1 MEQISFDVKSARG
14 TATIARD
21 LAAEI
26 IKTRPGR
33 GAVVVG
39 LNGELGSGKTV
50 FVKGFMRALGV
61 RRRVISPT
69 FILMRN
75 FKLKGHYTR
84 AYHVDAYRTDDKSL
98 SRLGFKRVL
107 GDPKNIVLIEWAGR
121 ARRLL
126 PKDTIVINFEHG
138 IKQNER
144 RLTFNRR

>member
-1 MEQISFDVKSARG
+1 MKQLSFNVKSARE
-14 TATIARD
+14 TAAIARN

-26 IKTRPGR
+26 KKTRPGR

-50 FVKGFMRALGV
+50 FVKSFMRALGV

-75 FKLKGHYTR
+75 FQLKGLYAR
-84 AYHVDAYRTDDKSL
+84 AYHVDAYRTGGKNL
-98 SRLGFKRVL
+98 GRLGFKGIL
-107 GDPKNIVLIEWAGR
+107 DNPKNIVIVEWADR

-126 PKDTIVINFEHG
+126 PRSATMINFEHG
-138 IKQNER
+138 IKHNER